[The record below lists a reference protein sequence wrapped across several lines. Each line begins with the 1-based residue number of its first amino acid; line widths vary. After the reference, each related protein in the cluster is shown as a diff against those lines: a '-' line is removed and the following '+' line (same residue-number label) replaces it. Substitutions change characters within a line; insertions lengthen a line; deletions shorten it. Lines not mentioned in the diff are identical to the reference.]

1 MRLRVRFEKTGPVRF
16 SSHKDVVR
24 MFQRCFSAVG
34 VPVAYSE
41 GFHPHA
47 KMSFGPP
54 LRTGWEGYDEYLDV
68 YLERPLDGFVE
79 RCNAS
84 LPGGLRMVATAEVP
98 TGTPKLSNDICAATY
113 AVRIGGE
120 DASLPCGE
128 AGGEPGGTPHLHP
141 GMRSADRNDGDPAEA
156 EGAPGIVGLSIGAQ
170 GTDVRI
176 EYTSTMIS
184 GRVVPPEE
192 VVSATV
198 GDPRSF
204 QTPIHVARLAQFVAR
219 KGEYLSPISEGAI
232 SGLP

>member
-1 MRLRVRFEKTGPVRF
+1 MRLRVRFEKTGPIRF

-84 LPGGLRMVATAEVP
+84 LPGGLRMVAAAEVP

-113 AVRIGGE
+113 AVRVSGG
-120 DASLPCGE
+120 DASLPGGE
-128 AGGEPGGTPHLHP
+128 AGETPHPLP
-141 GMRSADRNDGDPAEA
+141 GIRSADRNDGDAAGA
-156 EGAPGIVGLSIGAQ
+156 EGTPGIVGLSIGAQ

-184 GRVVPPEE
+184 GRIVPPEE
-192 VVSATV
+192 VVSAAV